1 MPHQCTACERTF
13 ADGSKQMLS
22 GCPDCGGNTFQ
33 YLPDDGAAPDGDPEP
48 PARANSS
55 GVAETV
61 GRAATTLRDAVT
73 PDPDAP
79 ADGAAADR
87 SFPASPREDD
97 QEATP
102 PSRAEASGESA
113 PDAESQERGHART
126 EPSPATSAKTDP
138 DTGAKPAPDT
148 VEERRDA
155 EFIDADA
162 ADGPE
167 DSAQTSARSE
177 VLDDGAFPGG
187 VVGSGAPASADADAS
202 DPDTSDASAHAAESG
217 TADRGS
223 APTVDPQPS
232 APDDGPSG
240 APPTDRSAPTD
251 PRSGP
256 DAGSAP
262 DAPPATDTPP
272 ATDADGRVV
281 GTPEEDR
288 PDLSDLR
295 EELNAQFEGIRVTEP
310 GQYELNL
317 MELYEREETII
328 ALKEDGRYVI
338 EVPEAW
344 HGDDG

>member
-1 MPHQCTACERTF
+1 MPHQCTSCDRTF

-33 YLPDDGAAPDGDPEP
+33 YLPEDEATPAGDRDPPDRPEG
-48 PARANSS
+48 S

-73 PDPDAP
+73 PDPEDP
-79 ADGAAADR
+79 TDR
-87 SFPASPREDD
+87 SFSASPREDD
-97 QEATP
+97 TPATP
-102 PSRAEASGESA
+102 PSRADDAGAPAGAADAGE
-113 PDAESQERGHART
+113 
-126 EPSPATSAKTDP
+126 PAGTTDP
-138 DTGAKPAPDT
+138 AAGTADPAADETATGETPGGGAPRPETAPDT

-162 ADGPE
+162 ADAADGPE
-167 DSAQTSARSE
+167 DSAQSSARSE

-187 VVGSGAPASADADAS
+187 VVGSDPTPNSSESAPERPAAS
-202 DPDTSDASAHAAESG
+202 PDGRTG
-217 TADRGS
+217 TDRGS
-223 APTVDPQPS
+223 RPAVDPQP
-232 APDDGPSG
+232 AP
-240 APPTDRSAPTD
+240 
-251 PRSGP
+251 P
-256 DAGSAP
+256 DAGQDVADAGGATDGSAP
-262 DAPPATDTPP
+262 AGPGGAPP

-295 EELNAQFEGIRVTEP
+295 EELNSQFEGIRVTEP

-344 HGDDG
+344 HGDD